1 VTARMAF
8 LCAMV
13 VLHSVTC
20 GRDREGHVSEG
31 GVVDTERRASVTA
44 FWSAY
49 RAGLAHA
56 RNGRTKAAADSLAAA
71 LTIDPSHEG
80 ALYTLGN
87 VSFERGLY
95 TEAETAWRKLVKIH
109 PHNVRGFAQL
119 GALHACGQDSTPF
132 NLELAERYF
141 QMMFALNKE
150 SSEATMRLGEVYA
163 LQGEIDK
170 ALDRFDRTISFDPK
184 NREAFI
190 LRGLMLWLGGDRS
203 GARTAYVAGL
213 VSQET
218 TKDRPFASEEGDTK
232 TGAALLFDQGARHRN
247 FFSPLLENA
256 RRGERAEVFYKGAA
270 QHLINLQNRR
280 IGHGQGPE

>member
-1 VTARMAF
+1 MTARMAL

-13 VLHSVTC
+13 VLLSVTC
-20 GRDREGHVSEG
+20 VRDREGHVSEG

-56 RNGRTKAAADSLAAA
+56 RNGRTKAAADSLVAA

-95 TEAETAWRKLVKIH
+95 TDAGKAWRKLVKIH
-109 PHNVRGFAQL
+109 PHSVRGFAQL

-132 NLELAERYF
+132 DLELAERYF

-184 NREAFI
+184 NRDAFL
-190 LRGLMLWLGGDRS
+190 LRGLMLWLGDDRS
-203 GARTAYVAGL
+203 GARMAYVAGL
-213 VSQET
+213 ASQEA
-218 TKDRPFASEEGDTK
+218 KIDRPFASEEGDTK
-232 TGAALLFDQGARHRN
+232 AGSTPLFAQSARHRS
-247 FFSPLLENA
+247 FFRPLLESA
-256 RRGERAEVFYKGAA
+256 RRDERAEVFYKEAA
-270 QHLINLQNRR
+270 DRLTSLQKRG
-280 IGHGQGPE
+280 IGYGRQE